1 MFLNVTYLKYQFTC
15 SLFVL
20 EFDRLFLHEE
30 DISSF
35 VKHHFGPWCSPIVG
49 WFLPTFL
56 LKHKISLHYHLS
68 SCGIQKRIPYITPN
82 I

>member
-1 MFLNVTYLKYQFTC
+1 MFLDVTYLKYQFTC
-15 SLFVL
+15 SLFLL

-49 WFLPTFL
+49 WFLPTF
-56 LKHKISLHYHLS
+56 Y
-68 SCGIQKRIPYITPN
+68 
-82 I
+82 